1 MLERR
6 AFYQQGGF
14 MKSVLITGCSSG
26 FGMLAAVTA
35 AKNGFRVFATMRN
48 LGKRQRLDAA
58 LAKAGVTAEV
68 LALDV
73 TSAESIEAAVRAMLE
88 KAGRIDALVNNA
100 GGAIGGFVEDVSL
113 DEYRRQFDT
122 NFFGLV
128 AMTKAV
134 LPHMRRQRS
143 GRIVNLSSIGGRVGN
158 PGLSAYAASKFAV
171 EGFSESL
178 ALEADLF
185 GVRVVLIEPGT
196 FKTEIFESN
205 KGMAAGTKNPAS
217 PYFAATQA
225 LEKKV
230 DELVARH
237 GADPQQ
243 VADAIL
249 HALTTARPKLRYLVG
264 TDAKLQAAIHALGGF
279 PVQNWVTG
287 KLLGFSEIRPLIVD
301 PVDPLRQTS

>member
-6 AFYQQGGF
+6 GFYQQGGF

-26 FGMLAAVTA
+26 FGMLAAATL
-35 AKNGFRVFATMRN
+35 AKSGFRVFATMRN
-48 LGKRQRLDAA
+48 LGKRQRLDEA
-58 LAKAGVTAEV
+58 LATAGATAEV
-68 LALDV
+68 LPLDV
-73 TSAESIEAAVRAMLE
+73 TSAESIDAAVRAVLE
-88 KAGRIDALVNNA
+88 RAGRIDALVNNA
-100 GGAIGGFVEDVSL
+100 GAAIGGFVEDVSL

-128 AMTKAV
+128 ALTKAV
-134 LPHMRRQRS
+134 LPHMRSQRS
-143 GRIVNLSSIGGRVGN
+143 GRIVNLSSIGGRVAN
-158 PGLSAYAASKFAV
+158 PGLSAYVASKFAV

-185 GVRVVLIEPGT
+185 CVRVVLIEPGT

-205 KGMAAGTKNPAS
+205 KGMAAGAKDPAS
-217 PYFAATQA
+217 PYFAVTQA
-225 LEKKV
+225 LEQKV
-230 DELVARH
+230 DALVARH

-264 TDAKLQAAIHALGGF
+264 TDAKLQAAIHSIGGF
-279 PVQNWVTG
+279 RVQNWVTG
-287 KLLGFSEIRPLIVD
+287 KLLGLSAIRPLLVD
-301 PVDPLRQTS
+301 RA